1 MVWPGGSGILSLSVI
16 AAPNQCHDS
25 VMQVVQ
31 TRNVRRRR
39 GRLLEDSWHHDGL
52 GPWAPL
58 RDVTQPGC
66 QWQNRSCRWL
76 TRAGCRVAPGRPSPG
91 AKDRGSSRSRQTMM
105 IRLVIAD
112 LNRLY

>member
-16 AAPNQCHDS
+16 AAPNRCHDS
-25 VMQVVQ
+25 VMPVVQ

-76 TRAGCRVAPGRPSPG
+76 TRAGCRVAPGRPRCQGPRIEVRHDPG
-91 AKDRGSSRSRQTMM
+91 Q
-105 IRLVIAD
+105 L
-112 LNRLY
+112 